1 MVRRA
6 KDTKHLILSSPI
18 SQLTKIVAL
27 VKSFSNR
34 THRVLPLEVQEFT
47 SWCFPK
53 CRIIVTVGA
62 EMDVGET
69 KVI

>member
-1 MVRRA
+1 MQLSGLWASVVRRA

-34 THRVLPLEVQEFT
+34 THGILPLEVQEFT
-47 SWCFPK
+47 RLVFSK
-53 CRIIVTVGA
+53 A
-62 EMDVGET
+62 
-69 KVI
+69 